1 MVLAAGTGR
10 RLRPDTDGLPKAL
23 LPVAGGTTILDIALR
38 NLAAAGLTEVVIVVG
53 YAAGMVADRVP
64 AFEKAYGISID
75 LVHNERAEEWNNAYS
90 LWLAREYFGRGV
102 MLVNGDTVHPVS
114 VEKTLLA
121 ASAGGR
127 ASRAGGAGAAG
138 GAGGAGAAGG
148 GGAAGGAGAA
158 GGPGEGIRR
167 EPLLGR
173 LIIAIDDIKA
183 LAEEEMKVIL
193 TAEGMLVQITK
204 VMDPAYAHGEYMGV
218 TLIGTGRRC
227 RPCRDCLRQLLAP
240 QPAPVLRGRFRGVLR
255 TRRHVLA
262 APIGA
267 VEWVEVDDHADLLR
281 ARERSALAAN
291 LAGNCAPGRG
301 RCLARRIMPLLARML
316 AAASS
321 STSGRAMRV
330 AALPRPE
337 DREPGEGRRRPAR
350 GCHHGVELPPGIADV
365 IRIPDGCHDSAVTLG
380 RDLRGVLVRGRGR
393 DRRRKDYRRHELA
406 AHAAGIP
413 MVAVATSLAHDGI
426 EPGGARWRTSR
437 AAALRRGTAGPSW

>member
-23 LPVAGGTTILDIALR
+23 LPVAGETTILDIALR

-127 ASRAGGAGAAG
+127 ASRAGAASRAGGVGYAGGTGAAG
-138 GAGGAGAAGG
+138 V
-148 GGAAGGAGAA
+148 
-158 GGPGEGIRR
+158 PGDGIRR

-183 LAEEEMKVIL
+183 LAEEEMKVVL
-193 TAEGMLVQITK
+193 DGEGMLVQITK

-218 TLIGTGRRC
+218 TLIE
-227 RPCRDCLRQLLAP
+227 PAAAVALADCLEATWRRNPHLYYEDGFAEFSE
-240 QPAPVLRGRFRGVLR
+240 RGGA
-255 TRRHVLA
+255 VLA

-281 ARERSALAAN
+281 ARE
-291 LAGNCAPGRG
+291 
-301 RCLARRIMPLLARML
+301 I
-316 AAASS
+316 
-321 STSGRAMRV
+321 
-330 AALPRPE
+330 
-337 DREPGEGRRRPAR
+337 
-350 GCHHGVELPPGIADV
+350 
-365 IRIPDGCHDSAVTLG
+365 
-380 RDLRGVLVRGRGR
+380 
-393 DRRRKDYRRHELA
+393 
-406 AHAAGIP
+406 
-413 MVAVATSLAHDGI
+413 
-426 EPGGARWRTSR
+426 GARC
-437 AAALRRGTAGPSW
+437 